1 LMSHIA
7 TLTFSPSLDSATITN
22 KIYPEGKLRCAQ
34 PVFEPGGGGI
44 NVARAIQRL
53 GGKALAI
60 FPAGGPT
67 GQHLA
72 ELLRAEGLQVA
83 VESTQ
88 DWTRQNLH
96 VLAQST
102 GEQYRFVMP
111 GASLCAE
118 EIHGLRQKVAA
129 LPAHSLLVISGSLP
143 PGMDVADL
151 IDFIVFAKQNHLR
164 CVVDS
169 SGPALAAA
177 VHEGGLLMI
186 KPNQAE
192 LAELTG
198 QALDNE
204 GAIVAA
210 ARTLI
215 ARRASKLVV
224 VSLGPQGA
232 LAISADE
239 SVRVVPPPVKKL
251 STVGAGDSMVGA
263 MCLKLA
269 AGAGLAEMVRYGVA
283 AGTAA
288 TLRHGTQLCDP
299 NETLKL
305 YQHLSVVK

>member
-1 LMSHIA
+1 MSHIA
-7 TLTFSPSLDSATITN
+7 TLTFSPSLDSATLTN
-22 KIYPEGKLRCAQ
+22 KLYPEGKLRCAA

-53 GGKALAI
+53 GGQALAI

-67 GQHLA
+67 GQHLT
-72 ELLRAEGLQVA
+72 ELLQAEGLRVA
-83 VESTQ
+83 VESTR

-96 VLAQST
+96 VLAEST

-111 GASLCAE
+111 GASLCSE

-151 IDFIVFAKQNHLR
+151 VDFIVFAKQNHLR

-177 VHEGGLLMI
+177 VAEGGLLLI
-186 KPNQAE
+186 KPNLSE

-198 QALDNE
+198 LVLDSPQA
-204 GAIVAA
+204 IITA
-210 ARTLI
+210 ARSLI
-215 ARRASKLVV
+215 AKRASKLVV
-224 VSLGPQGA
+224 VSMGPQGA
-232 LAISADE
+232 LAISADQ
-239 SVRVVPPPVKKL
+239 SVQVVPPPVKKL

-269 AGAGLAEMVRYGVA
+269 AGASLEEMVRYGVA

-288 TLRHGTQLCDP
+288 TLRHGTQLCDRD
-299 NETLKL
+299 ETQKL
-305 YQHLSVVK
+305 YQQLVTGS

>member
-1 LMSHIA
+1 MTAIA
-7 TLTFSPSLDSATITN
+7 TLTFSPSLDSATVTDR
-22 KIYPEGKLRCAQ
+22 IYPEGKLRCAQ

-53 GGKALAI
+53 GGEALAI
-60 FPAGGPT
+60 YPAGGPT
-67 GQHLA
+67 GEHLSA
-72 ELLRAEGLQVA
+72 LLKGEGLQLA
-83 VESTQ
+83 VEVTQ

-96 VLAQST
+96 VLAQSS

-111 GASLCAE
+111 GASLCSE
-118 EIHGLRQKVAA
+118 EIHGLRLKVAA

-151 IDFIVFAKQNHLR
+151 VDLLSFAKQKRLH

-177 VHEGGLLMI
+177 VAEGGLWLI

-198 QALDNE
+198 EPVDSPE
-204 GAIVAA
+204 AIVAA
-210 ARTLI
+210 ARALI
-215 ARRASKLVV
+215 SRGAAKLVV
-224 VSLGPQGA
+224 VSMGPQGA
-232 LAISADE
+232 LAVSRE
-239 SVRVVPPPVKKL
+239 QSVQVVPPPVQKL

-269 AGAGLAEMVRYGVA
+269 AGADLREMVRFGVA

-299 NETLKL
+299 LETDRL
-305 YQHLSVVK
+305 YHLLQQQ